1 MPVKIARGRGRKLP
15 PVARPR
21 VFAASH
27 MFVAKLGFNSR
38 VSRGARPAQV
48 CGGGPDAVW
57 EGLHMKFASCLAAAA
72 LSLLSG
78 AAFAGELTVYTAL
91 EADLL
96 PIYKKSFE
104 EKNPGVTIR
113 WVRDST
119 GIITAKLLAEKD
131 NPQADAV
138 LGTAATSLQLLDAE
152 GMLEPYA
159 PVGLARIDPRF
170 VARDTPP
177 TWVGTNAWAAALC
190 VNTVELKKRE
200 LPIPTS
206 WEDLAKPEY
215 KGLIVMPNPASS
227 GTGFLD
233 VSSWLQLWGDKKG
246 WEFMEALH
254 QNIAT
259 YTHSGSKP
267 CTLAASGEY
276 PIGISFEFRAARV
289 INQGAPVVAVVP
301 SEGVGWDVEAS
312 AIVKGTANEEDAR
325 KLLDWAV
332 SDDAMKIYAKNY
344 AILGNAALEEKIPNV
359 PADIKAKLI
368 RNDFEWAA
376 AHRAEI
382 LEQWQRRFGSKSE
395 AKN

>member
-1 MPVKIARGRGRKLP
+1 MDIRKTWLGRLT
-15 PVARPR
+15 AS
-21 VFAASH
+21 VFAL
-27 MFVAKLGFNSR
+27 LG
-38 VSRGARPAQV
+38 
-48 CGGGPDAVW
+48 
-57 EGLHMKFASCLAAAA
+57 
-72 LSLLSG
+72 G
-78 AAFAGELTVYTAL
+78 AAMADDLTVYTAL

-104 EKNPGVTIR
+104 EKNPGVNIR

-138 LGTAATSLQLLDAE
+138 LGTAATSLQLLDNE
-152 GMLEPYA
+152 GMLEHYA
-159 PVGLARIDPRF
+159 PKGVDKIDPRF
-170 VARDTPP
+170 LSKDTPP

-190 VNTVELKKRE
+190 VNTVEMKKRN
-200 LPIPTS
+200 LAIPAT
-206 WEDLAKPEY
+206 WADLVKPEY

-233 VSSWLQLWGDKKG
+233 VSSWLQMWGDGKG
-246 WEFMEALH
+246 WAYMEALH

-289 INQGAPVVAVVP
+289 MSQGAPVVVVVP
-301 SEGVGWDVEAS
+301 NEGVGWDVEAS
-312 AIVKGTANEEDAR
+312 AIIKGTPNEEDAK
-325 KLLDWAV
+325 KLIDWAV
-332 SDDAMKIYAKNY
+332 SDDAMKIYAKYY
-344 AILGNAALEEKIPNV
+344 AILGNAAFEEPIPNL
-359 PADIKAKLI
+359 PTDIKSKLSK
-368 RNDFEWAA
+368 NDFEWAA
-376 AHRAEI
+376 AHRADI
-382 LEQWQRRFGSKSE
+382 LDEWQRRFGSKSE